1 MSLVSQAIKNIK
13 GGISQQPDIL
23 RYEDQGAEQVNAFSS
38 EISGLIKR
46 PPTKLI
52 ARVGNESSLG
62 LAPMVHPI
70 HRDASEK
77 YAVCFTGS
85 SIAIIDLLTGAVQ
98 PCSTP
103 NGSAYITTANP
114 RDDLKCVTVADYT
127 FVINKTKVC
136 SAGNAKTPEY
146 YDPERNAL
154 VVCSGGQFSRTFSVS
169 INGVEVTTYSTPDGS
184 NTGDGVKCDIQ
195 YIVKNLSTAFN
206 AFANDPANNFTGWSS
221 KAMEGYFWI
230 KAPVGAKIEELRIVD
245 GYNGKLLTGFRND
258 VRSTTDLPVYAPPNY
273 QVRVSGESGTEQD
286 DYWLR
291 FDAERNVWVEMAA
304 PKILADYNKATM
316 PHAIIREAD
325 GTFTFKQLDWTHRA
339 AGDDETNPYPSFI
352 GQTLADVFFYRN
364 RLGLLAGENV
374 ILSESGAYFNFFP
387 PSVAV
392 ASDSDPIDVAVSANR
407 VSLLRYAIPF
417 AEELLLWSDNNQ
429 FVLGAD
435 GTLSPTSVKLS
446 LTTEFEVSNA
456 ARPYGI
462 DRGIYFVSE
471 RSTHSNI
478 NRYYA
483 VQDVSSVKNAEDISA
498 HVPSYI
504 PNGVF
509 NMSGST
515 TENFLSV
522 LTSGDEQRV
531 YVYKFLYT
539 QEQLV
544 QQSWSHWEFKYA
556 TRILMANVIGST
568 MYLLIDSPS
577 GLYLEEM
584 LFTQNT
590 KDFQQEP
597 YRLFVDRKTIYT
609 VPAGMYDPD
618 TGETVMK
625 LKDVF
630 TVTPAD
636 GRYYAVV
643 GNGTL
648 FRFDPPVEG
657 WGPTDGTIKMSGD
670 LTGETLVFGAAYTMK
685 YVFSKF
691 LIKKSAPDGSTST
704 EDTGRLQLRRGWV
717 NYEVSGNFKLTVN
730 NQGRQA
736 EYRMTGKRL
745 GTQGMTLGQDNL
757 DTGQFRYPLGGNAKN
772 LTVTLSSDTPNPVA
786 IIGGGW
792 EGNYVRRSSGI

>member
-13 GGISQQPDIL
+13 GGVSQQPDIL

-46 PPTKLI
+46 PPTL
-52 ARVGNESSLG
+52 AMTRVGKTGLYKKSPLCHVIDRDSSERYVISFDGFEAHAL
-62 LAPMVHPI
+62 
-70 HRDASEK
+70 
-77 YAVCFTGS
+77 
-85 SIAIIDLLTGAVQ
+85 DLLTGE
-98 PCSTP
+98 TKTINFP
-103 NGSAYITTANP
+103 NGRGYLNTSNP

-127 FVINKTKVC
+127 FVINKAKACEAGTK
-136 SAGNAKTPEY
+136 KTPEY

-154 VVCSGGQFSRTFSVS
+154 IVCSGGQYSRTFQVL
-169 INGVEVTTYSTPDGS
+169 INGTEVCTYTTPDGS
-184 NTGDGVKCDIQ
+184 NTGDGAKCDIQ
-195 YIVKNLSTAFN
+195 YIVKTLSATFN
-206 AFANDPANNFTGWSS
+206 SFAQDTANNFVGWTSR
-221 KAMEGYFWI
+221 AMEGYFWI
-230 KAPVGAKIEELRIVD
+230 RAPEGAKIEELRIVD

-258 VRSTTDLPVYAPPNY
+258 IQRTSELPVYAPPNY
-273 QVRVSGESGTEQD
+273 QVRVSGEAGTDQD

-304 PKILADYNKATM
+304 PNILSDFNKTTM
-316 PHAIIREAD
+316 PHALIREAD
-325 GTFTFKQLDWTHRA
+325 GTFTFKPMDWTARA

-352 GQTLADVFFYRN
+352 GQTLTDVFFYRN
-364 RLGLLAGENV
+364 RLGFLSGENV

-392 ASDSDPIDVAVSANR
+392 SADSDPIDVAVSANR
-407 VSLLRYAIPF
+407 VSLLKYAIPF
-417 AEELLLWSDNNQ
+417 AEELLLWADNNQ

-446 LTTEFEVSNA
+446 LTTEFEVSDV

-462 DRGIYFVSE
+462 DRGVYFVSE
-471 RSTHSNI
+471 RSTYSNI

-509 NMSGST
+509 SMSGST

-522 LTSGDEQRV
+522 LTTGNEKRV
-531 YVYKFLYT
+531 YVYKFLYL

-544 QQSWSHWEFKYA
+544 QQSWSYWEFDYA
-556 TRILMANVIGST
+556 TRILMATVIGST

-577 GLYLEEM
+577 GLYLERI

-597 YRLFVDRKTIYT
+597 YRLYMDRKTPYT
-609 VPAGMYDPD
+609 IPAGLYDPD
-618 TGETVMK
+618 TGETTMK

-630 TVTPAD
+630 IETPKD
-636 GRYYAVV
+636 GRYYAVRLD
-643 GNGTL
+643 GAM
-648 FRFDPPVEG
+648 FRFDAPSNG
-657 WGPTDGTIKMSGD
+657 WGPTDGTIKFGGD
-670 LTGETLVFGAAYTMK
+670 MTGESLVFGAAYEMK

-691 LIKKSAPDGSTST
+691 LIKKSGPDGSTAT

-717 NYEVSGNFKLTVN
+717 NYEGSGNFKLAID
-730 NQGRQA
+730 NQGRHS
-736 EYRMTGKRL
+736 EYLMTGKRL

-772 LTVTLSSDTPNPVA
+772 LTVTLTSDTPNPVA